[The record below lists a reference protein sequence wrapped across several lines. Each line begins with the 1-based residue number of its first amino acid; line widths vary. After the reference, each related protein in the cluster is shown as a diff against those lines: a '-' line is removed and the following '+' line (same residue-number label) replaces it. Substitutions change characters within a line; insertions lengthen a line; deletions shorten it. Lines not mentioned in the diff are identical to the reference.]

1 MKRKIA
7 LCLILCILLSFSL
20 SGCAHNKDGN
30 PFAIRIAD
38 KAPWLDA
45 SNIVMVEEY
54 VTYHGVQ
61 PSASRTIYYAEDS
74 ATIEKI
80 VKYYRSSFLIPT
92 SLNKLTRLNGGSSET
107 VRFTLSDGSTEVL
120 YFYHGCYKQ
129 GNHAYRVINT
139 SHYDRSA
146 LDTYAQLISQKEKCP
161 VLRTNTA
168 EPEKVGEVDVS
179 SWKLKYIPLQ
189 EEPLDTATVYIE
201 IDFAKLYIISDTV
214 CCLEEHNSGKYN
226 YFNLLEGETFAPL
239 IKMAIEQT
247 TED

>member
-7 LCLILCILLSFSL
+7 LCLVICILLSFTL
-20 SGCAHNKDGN
+20 TGCEEGSGS
-30 PFAIRIAD
+30 PLAIRIAG
-38 KAPWLDA
+38 KSPWLDA
-45 SNIVMVEEY
+45 SNIVMIEEY
-54 VTYHGVQ
+54 VTYHGVA
-61 PSASRTIYYAEDS
+61 PRAYRTVSYAEDRE
-74 ATIEKI
+74 TIDKI
-80 VKYYRSSFLIPT
+80 VNCYEWSFIFPT
-92 SLNKLTRLNGGSSET
+92 SLRKLERLDGGSSRK
-107 VRFTLSDGSTEVL
+107 VIFTLSDGSTEVL
-120 YFYHGCYKQ
+120 NFYHGCYRQ
-129 GNHAYRVINT
+129 GDRAYRVINT
-139 SHYDRSA
+139 SYYDRSA

>member
-1 MKRKIA
+1 MKRIA

-20 SGCAHNKDGN
+20 SGCAQNKDGN
-30 PFAIRIAD
+30 PFAIRIAG

-92 SLNKLTRLNGGSSET
+92 SLNKLTRLNGGRSET

-139 SHYDRSA
+139 SHYDRSKMNSYVQ
-146 LDTYAQLISQKEKCP
+146 LTSQRDTCD
-161 VLRTNTA
+161 VLRTNTS
-168 EPEKVGEVDVS
+168 EPEKLGEVDVS
-179 SWKLKYIPLQ
+179 NWRLKYTGCSFEKQ
-189 EEPLDTATVYIE
+189 YDAVVYIE
-201 IDFAKLYIISDTV
+201 IDFAKLYIVSDTLCYLV
-214 CCLEEHNSGKYN
+214 EYNSGFYE
-226 YFNLLEGETFAPL
+226 YFELMDGETFAPL
-239 IKMAIEQT
+239 IEIAVEKTA
-247 TED
+247 ED